1 MSRTLLFPL
10 IFIAGL
16 VAMAWVGL
24 ATFSAHPLGVPV
36 IVLIAAC
43 YLAGALELRRY
54 RQATASLGDALEAL
68 PDALADGLAGWLERL
83 HPGLRAPV
91 RLRVEGGRLPLPAPA
106 LTPYLVGLLVLLGM
120 LGTLLGMMATLRGTG
135 LALESATDLD
145 AMRASLAAPVKGLGF
160 AFGTS
165 IAGVAASAMLG
176 LLSALC
182 RRERLQASARLD
194 AQIATT
200 LRPYSQAH
208 RREQAFE
215 LLQVQA
221 ALMPELVERMQ
232 AMVAA
237 VEQQAAASHAQLA
250 QRQQEFHQH
259 SSAAQAQLAL
269 ALEQSLKA
277 GVADSAQAVA
287 GVLQPLA
294 QSTLEGL
301 ARQAS
306 SLHQEV
312 ALASRQQLDGLA
324 SGLER
329 AGALAAQGWT
339 SALAAQQRGQ
349 EASVARLQQALDGF
363 AAGFEQRSS
372 RLVDE
377 VAARMERNAEALV
390 QTLDAA
396 RHAQQ
401 SELAAQDA
409 ARLEAWAARL
419 DALGAALGQHWAQA
433 GQDSAQR
440 QQAICEALEHSAS
453 RITAQAQAQ
462 ASQTLAE
469 ISQLLQA
476 ASEAPRAAAEVVA
489 ELRQKLSESMVRDT
503 AMLDERTQLI
513 GTLGTLLEAVNHT
526 SSEQR
531 TAIDALVAT
540 SAGLLE
546 QVGSRFADQVRSETG
561 KLETAAAQVAAGA
574 SEVAGLGDAFGMA
587 VQRFGE
593 SSVGLGDRLQAIEGA
608 LERSLVRSDEQLAYY
623 VAQAREVI
631 ELSLMS
637 QQQIVAELGQL
648 GTPAVAGNGTA

>member
-1 MSRTLLFPL
+1 
-10 IFIAGL
+10 
-16 VAMAWVGL
+16 
-24 ATFSAHPLGVPV
+24 
-36 IVLIAAC
+36 
-43 YLAGALELRRY
+43 
-54 RQATASLGDALEAL
+54 
-68 PDALADGLAGWLERL
+68 
-83 HPGLRAPV
+83 
-91 RLRVEGGRLPLPAPA
+91 
-106 LTPYLVGLLVLLGM
+106 
-120 LGTLLGMMATLRGTG
+120 MMATLRGTG

-194 AQIATT
+194 AEIATT

-208 RREQAFE
+208 QREQAFE
-215 LLQVQA
+215 LLQGQA

-377 VAARMERNAEALV
+377 VAAGLERNAEALV
-390 QTLDAA
+390 QRLDAA
-396 RHAQQ
+396 RQQQQ

-409 ARLEAWAARL
+409 ARLEAWAERL

-440 QQAICEALEHSAS
+440 QQAICEALEHSAG

-462 ASQTLAE
+462 ATETLAE
-469 ISQLLQA
+469 ISQLVQA

-513 GTLGTLLEAVNHT
+513 GTLGTLLEAVNHA

-546 QVGSRFADQVRSETG
+546 QVGSRFTDQVRSETG
-561 KLETAAAQVAAGA
+561 KLETVAAQVASGA
-574 SEVAGLGDAFGMA
+574 SEVAALGEAFGMA

-593 SSVGLGDRLQAIEGA
+593 SSAGLGDRLQAIEGA

-648 GTPAVAGNGTA
+648 GTPAVAVAGNGTA